1 MSYATYHEG
10 YEDTWRHP
18 CLRQQSLL
26 EESEVEQ
33 ASPAGDEGSVIQIQ
47 STMITHLLAYD
58 SFQLEDPL
66 WKVAFEIGLE
76 RL

>member
-1 MSYATYHEG
+1 MSYATYHEVC
-10 YEDTWRHP
+10 EDTGRHP
-18 CLRQQSLL
+18 CLKQQSLL

-33 ASPAGDEGSVIQIQ
+33 VSPAGHEGSVIQTQ